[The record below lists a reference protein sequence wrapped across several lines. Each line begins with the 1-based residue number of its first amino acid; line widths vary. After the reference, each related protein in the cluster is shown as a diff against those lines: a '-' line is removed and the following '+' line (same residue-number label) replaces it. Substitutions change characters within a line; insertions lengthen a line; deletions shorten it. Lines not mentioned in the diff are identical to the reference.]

1 MVIPKLKLVK
11 GKTSY
16 EASVAANGILPD
28 GGVNHGTK
36 VIEELVYP
44 WVVKGEKERVV
55 AAYYY
60 FTYVQYV
67 KSFEDMGI

>member
-16 EASVAANGILPD
+16 EAYVAANGILPD

-36 VIEELVYP
+36 VIEELV
-44 WVVKGEKERVV
+44 
-55 AAYYY
+55 
-60 FTYVQYV
+60 
-67 KSFEDMGI
+67 